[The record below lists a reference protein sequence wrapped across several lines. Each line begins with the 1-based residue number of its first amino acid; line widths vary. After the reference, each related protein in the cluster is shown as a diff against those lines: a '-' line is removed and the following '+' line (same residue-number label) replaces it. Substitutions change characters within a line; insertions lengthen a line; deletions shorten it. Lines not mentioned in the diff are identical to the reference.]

1 MRFLLINPNAAH
13 DYDVDTPFE
22 RPLAGAESAQVH
34 LALALTA
41 LGHEV
46 DLVTGTRRP
55 GIRRGVFCH
64 SLARS
69 LPSPQT
75 ADAILV
81 TNAPRYALEM
91 RPHIGNYPQLFA
103 WEHNIWDPQ
112 PLYGGCLKALVA
124 EGITV
129 LCVSQWHRAHFAER
143 GGLPADRLRVLPNA
157 LGPAFLSLF
166 AAGEDV
172 LATKARPPR
181 LLFAATPYKG
191 LDAALACFQALRQRL
206 PAVTLDVY
214 SSFELYPE
222 NNPLRR
228 DARWRL
234 IADAALHI
242 EGVRV
247 HDLVPNGLLA
257 EAMKGAA
264 MLFYPNTLPETSS
277 IVTLEALA
285 AGCIVYAPPFA
296 ALPETAGPWL
306 HPMPLNARGRFTP
319 AGVAEGALTLLERW
333 EAGDTT
339 LTAQLREQAR
349 RTAAECRWE
358 ARAQE
363 LLALVNERSTALVR

>member
-46 DLVTGTRRP
+46 DLVTGTHRP

-81 TNAPRYALEM
+81 TNAPRYALEL
-91 RPHIGNYPQLFA
+91 RPHIGSHPRLFA

-112 PLYGGCLKALVA
+112 PLYGDCLKALA
-124 EGITV
+124 LAGSDI
-129 LCVSQWHRAHFAER
+129 LCVSQWHLAHFIEH
-143 GGLPADRLRVLPNA
+143 GGISADRLHLLPNA

-166 AAGEDV
+166 AEGEDV
-172 LATKARPPR
+172 LAAKAHPPR
-181 LLFAATPYKG
+181 LIFAATPYKG
-191 LDAALACFQALRQRL
+191 LDAALACFQVLRQQM
-206 PAVTLDVY
+206 PEVTLDIY
-214 SSFELYPE
+214 SSFELYPQ

-234 IADAALHI
+234 IADAARNI
-242 EGVRV
+242 DGITM
-247 HDLVPNGLLA
+247 HDLVPNATLGD
-257 EAMKGAA
+257 AMKGAA

-285 AGCIVYAPPFA
+285 AGCLVYAPPFA

-306 HPMPLNARGRFTP
+306 YPMPLNARHRFTP
-319 AGVAEGALTLLERW
+319 AGVAEGALGLLKRW
-333 EAGDTT
+333 MAGEPELTGKLQQQVRQTT
-339 LTAQLREQAR
+339 AN
-349 RTAAECRWE
+349 CRWT

-363 LLALVNERSTALVR
+363 LVALVAGKSTVMSR

>member
-22 RPLAGAESAQVH
+22 RPLAGAEAAQIH

-55 GIRRGVFCH
+55 GIRQGVFCH
-64 SLARS
+64 SLAHS

-91 RPHIGNYPQLFA
+91 RPHLGSHPRLFA

-112 PLYGGCLKALVA
+112 PLYGGCLQALA
-124 EGITV
+124 TAGADI
-129 LCVSQWHRAHFAER
+129 LCVSQWHRGHFIER
-143 GGLPADRLRVLPNA
+143 GGLPEARLHVLRNA

-166 AAGEDV
+166 ADGEDV
-172 LATKARPPR
+172 LAAKARPPR
-181 LLFAATPYKG
+181 LIFAATPYKG
-191 LDAALACFQALRQRL
+191 LDAALSCFQALRQRL
-206 PAVTLDVY
+206 PETTLDIY

-228 DARWRL
+228 DARWQL
-234 IADAALHI
+234 ITDAAHRI
-242 EGVRV
+242 DGVRV
-247 HDLVPNGLLA
+247 HDLVPNATLA
-257 EAMKGAA
+257 GAMKGAA

-285 AGCIVYAPPFA
+285 AGCIVYAPAFA
-296 ALPETAGPWL
+296 ALPETAGAWL
-306 HPMPLNARGRFTP
+306 HPMPLNARHRFTP
-319 AGVAEGALTLLERW
+319 AGVAAGAAGLLKRW
-333 EAGDTT
+333 MSGDAELAG
-339 LTAQLREQAR
+339 QLREQAR
-349 RTAAECRWE
+349 QTTANCRWE
-358 ARAQE
+358 VRAQD
-363 LLALVNERSTALVR
+363 LLALVTDKSTVIAR